1 MGRILEWCLV
11 ELFFPSQT
19 GPWGEKWGKE
29 RAHGMCE
36 PQMERMTLLSSGMDQ
51 TGPGKM
57 MWIPASTFPL
67 LLHFQQRLGSAL
79 AGLPQLPCLSC
90 WRLKRSSEFTLETD
104 PSDVA
109 APHLPPPFLVF

>member
-1 MGRILEWCLV
+1 
-11 ELFFPSQT
+11 
-19 GPWGEKWGKE
+19 
-29 RAHGMCE
+29 MCE